1 MKCLVCFFDG
11 ATRFRLRCYID
22 IRRSY
27 KPTKFRLLILVRNIQ
42 ILAKT
47 TAPRVFHQTPRLS
60 PDPAFST
67 MPRVFHTP
75 KPYKHT
81 RGPWPCVFHQARTLA
96 NRTETAK
103 TSKNLNKPKKVIFT
117 VKFIFEQITISK
129 KAQSKALIG
138 LRM

>member
-1 MKCLVCFFDG
+1 MVFLLMKCLVCFFDG

-27 KPTKFRLLILVRNIQ
+27 KLTKFWLLILVRNIQ

-47 TAPRVFHQTPRLS
+47 TAPRVFHQIPHF
-60 PDPAFST
+60 P
-67 MPRVFHTP
+67 
-75 KPYKHT
+75 PYKHT
-81 RGPWPCVFHQARTLA
+81 RRPWPRVFHQARTLA